1 MNLLNPRVLERL
13 NLHRA
18 FLGDLREVLSASL
31 SPENEMRDA
40 RAAATGLEQSFLL
53 VVAGEFN
60 SGKSSLLNALLGGE
74 ALLEGVTPTTDKV
87 QILVHGQRDLVTPY
101 EPLQDAF
108 VVRRELPFT
117 FLEGVALVDTPGTNA
132 VIRQHQI
139 ITEGFLPRADLLL
152 FLTSADRPFSE
163 SERQFLTLAKAW
175 SRKVVMVVNKV
186 DLLETQADFDTVYE
200 FVKQNALATLGETPP
215 MFMVSARRFKREH
228 HDTGFEAL
236 EQHLRQVLGEQ
247 SRVRLKLLSPLGVA
261 SQLLTR
267 AEARVRASQDL
278 LAADTK
284 LLADI
289 ENEFEQH
296 QADLKTQLEAQ
307 LNSVYAVLDG
317 VQKRGELFIDDTLRV
332 SKTLQLLN
340 SDKIRGRFEREVVI
354 DAPQQLERRVS
365 DIIDRFLERNVKFW
379 NDTVQLLSTRGQADE
394 TRAALVRGAQFDY
407 DRQGLLERLGS
418 AATAE
423 IQRFEGGEFARQLA
437 TDASSAVVQGG
448 LTSVGGLGLGALL
461 AGVFGT
467 LLADFTGILLGAA
480 VAGVG
485 FLILPRKRA
494 QAKTELS
501 SKITQTRERLAE
513 VLLREHALEGERA
526 QGRLR
531 DAIAPFTRFIRAET
545 ERFAVTQNNL
555 DQLKSRASTLKAEVE
570 SFEV

>member
-1 MNLLNPRVLERL
+1 MNLLDPRVLERL

-18 FLGDLREVLSASL
+18 FLGDLREALTASL
-31 SPENEMRDA
+31 APESELRDA

-87 QILVHGQRDLVTPY
+87 QILVHGEHDTITPY

-108 VVRRELPFT
+108 VVRRELPFG

-175 SRKVVMVVNKV
+175 SRKVVMVINKI
-186 DLLETQADFDTVYE
+186 DLLETETDKNTVYE
-200 FVKQNALATLGETPP
+200 FVKTNALATLGETPP
-215 MFMVSARRFKREH
+215 IFMVSARRQKREH
-228 HDTGFEAL
+228 NDTGFLSL
-236 EQHLRQVLGEQ
+236 EQHLREVLGEQ
-247 SRVRLKLLSPLGVA
+247 NRVRLKLLSPLGVSSELLSRAVARVKA
-261 SQLLTR
+261 SQELL
-267 AEARVRASQDL
+267 V
-278 LAADTK
+278 ADSK
-284 LLADI
+284 LLNDL
-289 ENEFEQH
+289 EQEFLHH
-296 QADLKTQLEAQ
+296 QTDLKTQLEAQ
-307 LNSVYAVLDG
+307 LNNVYNVLDG
-317 VQKRGELFIDDTLRV
+317 VQKRGEIFIDDTLRV
-332 SKTLQLLN
+332 SKTIELLN
-340 SDKIRGRFEREVVI
+340 ADKIRGRFEREVVA

-407 DRQGLLERLGS
+407 DRQGLLERLGQ
-418 AATAE
+418 AANAE
-423 IQRFEGGEFARQLA
+423 IARFEGGEFARQLA
-437 TDASSAVVQGG
+437 TDASSAVVRGG
-448 LTSVGGLGLGALL
+448 LTSVGGIGLGALL

-467 LLADFTGILLGAA
+467 LLADFTGILLGIA
-480 VAGVG
+480 VAGLG

-494 QAKTELS
+494 QAKTELETR
-501 SKITQTRERLAE
+501 ITDTRERLAE
-513 VLLREHALEGERA
+513 VLLREHSLEGERA

-545 ERFAVTQNNL
+545 ERYAQTQTNL
-555 DQLKSRASTLKAEVE
+555 EQLQTRAAILRNEVE
-570 SFEV
+570 NF